1 MTLKSNKE
9 LTIGQTVI
17 LTKNINSNGT
27 RGKKNEEGVVEVIPS
42 YEDQSLTIKLN
53 SGSYLGVYIHE
64 IKSK

>member
-1 MTLKSNKE
+1 MALKSNKE

-27 RGKKNEEGVVEVIPS
+27 TGKKNEEGVVEVIPS
-42 YEDQSLTIKLN
+42 YEDQSLTIKL
-53 SGSYLGVYIHE
+53 SRGTYLGVYIHE